1 MNDELQTSQKMHN
14 IRIFIKEKVL
24 IDSIIQ

>member
-1 MNDELQTSQKMHN
+1 MNDELQTSQKMYN

-24 IDSIIQ
+24 IDIIIS